1 MTDLIIIS
9 HHTAFHKA
17 GQRFSHK
24 IRQEHSCHMIF
35 LFSSACR
42 FGIIK
47 SLSRGTAKAASG
59 RIMQMDTIERMSR
72 KRCLFALISAA
83 VAALGVCIGVTMNLT
98 TLYDV
103 NFDHMGLR
111 TFCMFTVN
119 SNILCGVG
127 MMLTLPYAID
137 GLRKKNFHL
146 PNWMVDFLFAGVT
159 SVGLTFL
166 ISLFVLSP
174 VKGFVLI
181 FTGSRFFL
189 HGLSPILAIIAFCF
203 FITSHDIS
211 LRESVFALLPVLL
224 YAMVYYF
231 MVEILG
237 PDNGGWD
244 DFYGFLTR
252 IPSWISLVSFMP
264 LTFGIAAILRF
275 LHNRTVL
282 RLRQR
287 EASLYREAMQ
297 GKSVREQIIAIA
309 ETRTAGKKPG
319 NCVIPLWLLEALSKE
334 SGELGMEEAC
344 RLYLD
349 SYLKKANDT
358 WLRT

>member
-1 MTDLIIIS
+1 MDI
-9 HHTAFHKA
+9 A
-17 GQRFSHK
+17 
-24 IRQEHSCHMIF
+24 E
-35 LFSSACR
+35 
-42 FGIIK
+42 
-47 SLSRGTAKAASG
+47 
-59 RIMQMDTIERMSR
+59 RITR
-72 KRCLFALISAA
+72 KRCLYTLISAA
-83 VAALGVCIGVTMNLT
+83 IVAVCVCIGVTMNLT

-119 SNILCGVG
+119 SNILCGLG
-127 MMLTLPYAID
+127 MMMTLPYAID

-146 PNWMVDFLFAGVT
+146 PNWMVDLLFAGVT

-166 ISLFVLSP
+166 ISLCILAP

-189 HGLSPILAIIAFCF
+189 HGVCPLLAMIAFCF
-203 FITSHDIS
+203 FITSHAIS

-224 YAMVYYF
+224 YAMVYYY

-252 IPSWISLVSFMP
+252 IPAWISLLSFMP
-264 LTFGIAAILRF
+264 LTFAVASLLRF
-275 LHNRTVL
+275 LHNRSSL
-282 RLRQR
+282 REKRQEAYYIR
-287 EASLYREAMQ
+287 ESGGQ
-297 GKSVREQIIAIA
+297 NVRDRIVSIA
-309 ETRTAGKKPG
+309 ERQASRKKPG
-319 NCVIPLWLLEALSKE
+319 HIVIPLWLLEALAQHDGGLST
-334 SGELGMEEAC
+334 EEAC

-349 SYLKKANDT
+349 AVLKRARDS
-358 WLRT
+358 WLRE